1 MAFIFL
7 CHRGK
12 QISCSSDKIS
22 VLLVHP
28 FTAANMSCS
37 GLFSPM
43 ECTKR
48 SLFLVFTISFTA
60 IYLISY
66 FYSSQY
72 LAPLLKIDNLYK
84 KSEKSLLKKIVTN
97 SKQIS
102 GKENGELPPENK
114 KSGIKATPNLTQSFT
129 FIINEEEKCKDKTPF
144 LVLLILTTATELQ
157 QRSAIRKSWGNEAA
171 VPGVDIVRLFMLG
184 IEPKGAHED
193 VLLRES
199 EQYHDIIQQD
209 FLDTYNNL
217 TLKTLMG
224 MSWVASYCSGARFAM
239 KTDSDVFVN
248 TMHLIEKLL
257 RPLPPSTQNYFTG
270 FLMKGYTPI
279 RNKDSKWYISE
290 EEFPGNIFDPF
301 CSGTGYVFSG
311 DLPAKIVNASLTIK
325 YIHLEDVYVGFC
337 LNANGVEIVP
347 GPYSL
352 FNLHKVPFSPCKYN
366 KIITSHHIQ
375 PHEHIIYW
383 EQLQKQK
390 HMC

>member
-1 MAFIFL
+1 
-7 CHRGK
+7 
-12 QISCSSDKIS
+12 
-22 VLLVHP
+22 
-28 FTAANMSCS
+28 
-37 GLFSPM
+37 M

-48 SLFLVFTISFTA
+48 NLFLVFTISVTT
-60 IYLISY
+60 IHLISY
-66 FYSSQY
+66 FYSSHY
-72 LAPLLKIDNLYK
+72 LAALLKSDYLHT

-97 SKQIS
+97 FKQIS
-102 GKENGELPPENK
+102 EKENGELPPENE
-114 KSGIKATPNLTQSFT
+114 KSGIKATPTSTQSFT

-144 LVLLILTTATELQ
+144 LVLLISTTATELQ
-157 QRSAIRKSWGNEAA
+157 QRNAIRKSWGNEAA
-171 VPGVDIVRLFMLG
+171 VPGVDVVRLFMLG
-184 IEPKGAHED
+184 IEPNRDED
-193 VLLRES
+193 VLLTES
-199 EQYHDIIQQD
+199 KQYHDIIQQD

-224 MSWVASYCSGARFAM
+224 MRWVASYCSSTRFAM
-239 KTDSDVFVN
+239 KTDTDVFVN

-257 RPLPPSTQNYFTG
+257 RPLPPSTENYFTG

-290 EEFPGNIFDPF
+290 EEFPGNRFHSF

-337 LNANGVEIVP
+337 LNAKGVEIVP
-347 GPYSL
+347 VPYSL
-352 FNLHKVPFSPCKYN
+352 FNVYKVPFSPCMYN

-375 PHEHIIYW
+375 PHEHKLYW
-383 EQLQKQK
+383 EELQEKK